1 MLIIDNYDSFT
12 YNLVQYFKILGQN
25 PIVVKN
31 DEPLP
36 DVDFSRI
43 VISPG
48 AGNPDNSG
56 LSMEVLQKYY
66 LVKPILGI
74 CLGHQCIAKFFGA
87 EIIKAKEP
95 MHGKVSKVFYKDG
108 EPLFDGLP
116 QGFNATR
123 YHSLVVSNMPESLEV
138 IAHTG
143 DVIMALKHCDLP
155 IYGVQFHPEAIL
167 TEGGL
172 ELLDNF
178 IRVTITDK

>member
-12 YNLVQYFKILGQN
+12 YNLVQYFQILGQN
-25 PIVVKN
+25 PIVVKS

-36 DVDFSRI
+36 DTDFSRI

-48 AGNPDNSG
+48 YGNPDNSG
-56 LSMEVLQKYY
+56 LSMEVLRKYY
-66 LVKPILGI
+66 REKPILGV

-87 EIIKAKEP
+87 NIVKAAEP
-95 MHGKVSKVFYKDG
+95 MHGKVSKVFYKEG
-108 EPLFDGLP
+108 EPLFNGLP

-123 YHSLVVSNMPESLEV
+123 YHSLVVANVSETLEV
-138 IAHTG
+138 IAQTD
-143 DVIMALKHCDLP
+143 DVIMGIKHCDLP

-172 ELLDNF
+172 KLLDNF
-178 IRVTITDK
+178 IRATI